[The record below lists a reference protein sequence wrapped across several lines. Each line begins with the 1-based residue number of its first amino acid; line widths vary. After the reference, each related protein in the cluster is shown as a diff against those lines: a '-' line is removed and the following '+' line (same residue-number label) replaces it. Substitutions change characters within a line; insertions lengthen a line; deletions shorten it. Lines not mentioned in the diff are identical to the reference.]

1 MKIRTK
7 LMVSN
12 IMMILVPV
20 LTGTLIV
27 ILGISYMDNRYMYT
41 LNEFFEDEN
50 AVISAKSTIYEYQNE
65 LWKTD
70 WEKLSDADA
79 LTGKESN
86 ADDKESTDSD
96 GETYGNFDIS
106 DLADYRSD
114 SVQTVKKTKLGAA
127 LQKLGYHFAIF
138 KDGDCSYSDMDEA
151 DCELINQTLTS
162 DLLSTRSLII
172 SQNDNSM
179 IKSTFVNGDS
189 VCEILAISE
198 GSKEEGKTTVSYLK
212 STILKLL
219 YVLAAAVLAVVI
231 IMNLILSGWISR
243 SILRPLSGMKKG
255 IEQITRGELDES
267 IALTSGSKKK
277 NEIEEVCEGFDFMRG
292 YLRESAVERVK
303 NEEKRREMIS
313 GISHD
318 LRTPL
323 TAIEGYVEGLMSGIA
338 STDEMKKKYLEAIY
352 TRSKEL
358 EKMTDRLS
366 YYNKGQERSYEME
379 EREINEVIAGITA
392 KYQIETDKGRLNIMT
407 DTGDTENCRVMMDE
421 REFQRVFDNLISNS
435 IKYCNSGQCVIN
447 ISTEMNDGN
456 ANIIFEDNGPGVPEE
471 TTDKIFDIFYRTDTA
486 RSNTGNGSGIG
497 LAIVREIVEAHGGTV
512 NAAGHGE
519 LGGLKVTVTLPVA
532 EHREKG

>member
-7 LMVSN
+7 LALSN

-20 LTGTLIV
+20 LTGTIIV

-65 LWKTD
+65 LWKTNGGKSNNTAD
-70 WEKLSDADA
+70 KNDNSD
-79 LTGKESN
+79 
-86 ADDKESTDSD
+86 
-96 GETYGNFDIS
+96 ETYGNFDIS
-106 DLADYRSD
+106 DLMHYRPD
-114 SVQTVKKTKLGAA
+114 PVQTVKKTKLGAA
-127 LQKLGYHFAIF
+127 MQRLGYHFAIF
-138 KDGDCSYSDMDEA
+138 MNGDCSYSDMDEA
-151 DCELINQTLTS
+151 DCNLINQTLTP

-172 SQNDNSM
+172 NQNDNSI
-179 IKSTFVNGDS
+179 IKSTFVKGDS

-198 GSKEEGKTTVSYLK
+198 GSMEEGKTTVSYLK

-231 IMNLILSGWISR
+231 IMNLILSEWISR
-243 SILRPLSGMKKG
+243 SILGPLSRLKKG
-255 IEQITRGELDES
+255 IEQITIGNLEKS
-267 IALTSGSKKK
+267 IVPRAGSKKK
-277 NEIEEVCEGFDFMRG
+277 NEIEEVCEGFEFMRG

-318 LRTPL
+318 IRTPL

-366 YYNKGQERSYEME
+366 YYNKGQEHHYEME
-379 EREINEVIAGITA
+379 EKELNDIISGITA

-407 DTGDTENCRVMMDE
+407 DTGTTKKCHVMIDE

-435 IKYCNSGQCVIN
+435 IKYCGSGQCMIH
-447 ISTEMNDGN
+447 ISTEIKGVSAD
-456 ANIIFEDNGPGVPEE
+456 IIFEDNGPGVPEE
-471 TTDKIFDIFYRTDTA
+471 TIDKIFDIFYRTDTA

-497 LAIVREIVEAHGGTV
+497 LAIVKEIVEAHGGTV
-512 NAAGHGE
+512 NATSHGE
-519 LGGLKVTVTLPVA
+519 LGGLKITVTLPVA
-532 EHREKG
+532 GQEEKG